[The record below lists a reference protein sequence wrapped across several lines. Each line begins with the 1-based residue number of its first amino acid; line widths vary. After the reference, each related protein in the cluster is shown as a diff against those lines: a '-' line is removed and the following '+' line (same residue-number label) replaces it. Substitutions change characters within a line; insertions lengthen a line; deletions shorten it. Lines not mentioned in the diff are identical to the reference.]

1 MMRALVL
8 ISLWLG
14 ALLLIPSG
22 AHVLEMPHKLAMDR
36 AAYFSAQQM
45 YLGWAL
51 FGLLIVLKIILDA
64 VLAFVWRRT
73 SRLAACGALISA
85 ALIGCGL
92 IVFFVWVQP
101 ANIATSNWA
110 TQPSDWVVLR
120 QNWEYGHLA
129 IAVLTA
135 LSFCGISYSAI
146 TCGAFYKRPT
156 SPPASP

>member
-1 MMRALVL
+1 MRALVL

-51 FGLLIVLKIILDA
+51 FGVPIVLKIILDA
-64 VLAFVWRRT
+64 ALAFVWRRT

-92 IVFFVWVQP
+92 VVFSFGPACECRNVQLGDAAIRLGSAP
-101 ANIATSNWA
+101 AEVGIWA
-110 TQPSDWVVLR
+110 SRDCSPNRSLVLR
-120 QNWEYGHLA
+120 HQLQRHN
-129 IAVLTA
+129 VR
-135 LSFCGISYSAI
+135 GIL
-146 TCGAFYKRPT
+146 
-156 SPPASP
+156 

>member
-1 MMRALVL
+1 
-8 ISLWLG
+8 
-14 ALLLIPSG
+14 
-22 AHVLEMPHKLAMDR
+22 
-36 AAYFSAQQM
+36 
-45 YLGWAL
+45 
-51 FGLLIVLKIILDA
+51 
-64 VLAFVWRRT
+64 
-73 SRLAACGALISA
+73 LISA

-110 TQPSDWVVLR
+110 TRPSDWVALR

-146 TCGAFYKRPT
+146 TFRPAPKT
-156 SPPASP
+156 PHRHAGIE

>member
-1 MMRALVL
+1 
-8 ISLWLG
+8 
-14 ALLLIPSG
+14 
-22 AHVLEMPHKLAMDR
+22 MPHKLAMDR

-51 FGLLIVLKIILDA
+51 FGLPIVLKIILDA

-73 SRLAACGALISA
+73 SCLAACA

-110 TQPSDWVVLR
+110 TQPSD
-120 QNWEYGHLA
+120 
-129 IAVLTA
+129 
-135 LSFCGISYSAI
+135 
-146 TCGAFYKRPT
+146 
-156 SPPASP
+156 